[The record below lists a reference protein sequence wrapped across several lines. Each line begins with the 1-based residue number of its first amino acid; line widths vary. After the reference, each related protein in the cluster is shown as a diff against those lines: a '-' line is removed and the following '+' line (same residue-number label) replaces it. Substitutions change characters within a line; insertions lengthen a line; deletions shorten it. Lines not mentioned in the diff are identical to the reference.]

1 MKSLNKKT
9 NGDFMNSP
17 RLEICIEGYDIEQT
31 DFYISLLI
39 EKNEQI
45 NKLYEEA
52 KEQIALLTETNEKLH
67 KDFLTLTKQFS
78 ETVSSTD
85 SIVLEKLRNIE
96 MKIDKNLTAASNASS
111 ISKIYETLDIS
122 ENIANDR
129 TEECV
134 NKNITDI
141 KNEIYD
147 LKKLF
152 SENV

>member
-1 MKSLNKKT
+1 
-9 NGDFMNSP
+9 MNSP

-85 SIVLEKLRNIE
+85 SIVIEKLRNIE
-96 MKIDKNLTAASNASS
+96 MKIDKISASATNVSS

-122 ENIANDR
+122 ENNANDR
-129 TEECV
+129 TEEYV

-141 KNEIYD
+141 KNEIFD

-152 SENV
+152 SENL

>member
-1 MKSLNKKT
+1 M

-17 RLEICIEGYDIEQT
+17 KIEICIEGYDIEQT

-45 NKLYEEA
+45 NKLYEDA

-85 SIVLEKLRNIE
+85 NIVLEKLRAVE
-96 MKIDKNLTAASNASS
+96 KKIDMISASASNASS

-122 ENIANDR
+122 DNNANDR
-129 TEECV
+129 TEEYV

-141 KNEIYD
+141 KNEIND

-152 SENV
+152 SENL

>member
-1 MKSLNKKT
+1 M

-17 RLEICIEGYDIEQT
+17 KIEICIEGYDIEQT

-45 NKLYEEA
+45 NKLYEDA

-85 SIVLEKLRNIE
+85 NIILEKLRAVE
-96 MKIDKNLTAASNASS
+96 KKIDMISASASNASS

-122 ENIANDR
+122 DNNANDR
-129 TEECV
+129 TEESV
-134 NKNITDI
+134 NKNITKI
-141 KNEIYD
+141 KNEIID
-147 LKKLF
+147 LKQLF
-152 SENV
+152 SENL

>member
-1 MKSLNKKT
+1 
-9 NGDFMNSP
+9 MNSP

-134 NKNITDI
+134 NKNISDI